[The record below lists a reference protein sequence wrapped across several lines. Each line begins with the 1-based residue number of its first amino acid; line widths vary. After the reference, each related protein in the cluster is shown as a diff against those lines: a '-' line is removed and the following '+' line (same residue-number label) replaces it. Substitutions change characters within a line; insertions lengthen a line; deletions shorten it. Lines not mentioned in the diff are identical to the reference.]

1 MFYVILLLVFAA
13 VGLAIFLL
21 IEPIRDFL
29 ERSVF
34 KQRERVA
41 RELEEMFILISVE
54 GLQTIK
60 LSLSAAFAVIT
71 MVLTWGAKPP
81 FPFVVAGIFAIIGYW
96 APELVI
102 AYLRKRR
109 RAKFSEQLVDGLV
122 LMGNGLRAGFT
133 LLQAIDM
140 LVEEMPA
147 PMSQEF
153 DLVRREYR
161 VGVELD
167 QALRNCVHRT
177 KDQDLDLMVT
187 ATQITRHLGG
197 NLSEV
202 FDRIVAMVRERKILT
217 GKAEALTSEG
227 KLQAIVVGL
236 LPYVFA
242 FFMVKV
248 NPDLMRLMWT
258 TVPGFIALI
267 GVVALDVFGYLWVR
281 KVASIEY

>member
-1 MFYVILLLVFAA
+1 MLYPILILAFAA
-13 VGLAIFLL
+13 VGIAIYYL
-21 IEPIRDFL
+21 IQPLRDFL
-29 ERSVF
+29 QHSVF

-60 LSLSAAFAVIT
+60 SMTALGVAIIALI
-71 MVLTWGAKPP
+71 LTWEAKPP
-81 FPFVVAGIFAIIGYW
+81 FQYIVAVLAAMAGYW
-96 APELVI
+96 APEIVI
-102 AYLRKRR
+102 IFMRRKR

-147 PMSQEF
+147 PISQEF

-161 VGVELD
+161 VGVDLD
-167 QALRNCVHRT
+167 QALRNCVART
-177 KDQDLDLMVT
+177 KDPDLDLMVT

-202 FDRIVAMVRERKILT
+202 FDRIVAMVRDRKILH
-217 GKAEALTSEG
+217 GKADALTSEG
-227 KLQAIVVGL
+227 KLQAVVVGL

-242 FFMVKV
+242 FFMIKI

-258 TVPGFIALI
+258 TGPGFAALAM
-267 GVVALDVFGYLWVR
+267 VVILDVVGYLWVR